1 MCFLKILANNLKEN
15 HQKINCDIIMEKVQ
29 DLQVIPMVAELDQT
43 AQVQFYRKTY
53 SHVAW
58 AVLLFILVEA
68 LFFQVPAIV
77 NFAFSLAEGWTWLLL
92 LGGFMWATRKA
103 ESMAMGTTD
112 RNTQYAALA
121 LFVVAEAFI
130 FIPLIGIA
138 LMIAQES
145 GAELINQA
153 AVITLALFGGL
164 SATVLMTKKDF
175 SFLRT
180 GLTIGFFIAMGL
192 IIAGTLFGFDLG
204 LWFSVGMVALA
215 AGAILYQT
223 SQMVHKYNQ
232 DQYVAASLGLFG
244 SLMLLFW
251 YVLSILSRD

>member
-1 MCFLKILANNLKEN
+1 MQEAQE
-15 HQKINCDIIMEKVQ
+15 
-29 DLQVIPMVAELDQT
+29 LQLTPMVGQLDQAT
-43 AQVQFYRKTY
+43 QVQFYRKTY
-53 SHVAW
+53 THVAG

-92 LGGFMWATRKA
+92 LGVFMFATGKA

-112 RNTQYAALA
+112 RNTQYAALF

-145 GAELINQA
+145 GTNLINQA
-153 AVITLALFGGL
+153 AIITLSLFAGL
-164 SATVLMTKKDF
+164 TGAVLMTKKDF
-175 SFLRT
+175 SFLKT

-192 IIAGTLFGFDLG
+192 IVAGTLFGFDLG

-223 SQMVHKYNQ
+223 SNMVHKYNQ